1 MRILVAEDDKGVAS
15 FLKQGLKEAGYAV
28 DARSYGGDIKVE
40 SEPGQLTTFTV
51 SLPLVPN

>member
-1 MRILVAEDDKGVAS
+1 MRILVAEDDKGAA